1 MIKSMT
7 GFGRSEIVK
16 GNRKIS
22 VEIKSVNHRYL
33 EAGIKMPKKLNVFE
47 SRMRDLL
54 KKYATRGKID
64 IFINY
69 EDDSESQVNLKFNQ
83 NIADEYMAIFN
94 NMSEKYNLKND
105 MTVGGL
111 ARFPEVITMDEVQED
126 EEELWHFIEEAMK
139 AALEQ
144 FVNTRILEGENL
156 KKDLLG
162 KLDHMEEL
170 VAFVEKRS
178 PEIMKEYR
186 SKLESKV
193 KELLGDTTIDESRI
207 ATEVIIYADKICV
220 DEETVRLRSHIE
232 HARKCRNEDG
242 GIGRKMDFI
251 AQEMNREANTT
262 LSKANDIEISNAAID
277 LKTEIEKVREQI
289 QNIE

>member
-232 HARKCRNEDG
+232 HARKCLNEDG

-277 LKTEIEKVREQI
+277 LKTEIEKLREQI